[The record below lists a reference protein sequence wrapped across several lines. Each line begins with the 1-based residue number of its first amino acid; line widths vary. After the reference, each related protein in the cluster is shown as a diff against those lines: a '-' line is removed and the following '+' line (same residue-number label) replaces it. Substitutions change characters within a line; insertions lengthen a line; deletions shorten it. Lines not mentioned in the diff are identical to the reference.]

1 MKTHSFPLNKFKFSG
16 SVASSHFLSSL
27 TGSGRLPT
35 VCEDNSQASD
45 LTTRPCLPHLTTKPR
60 PSNPQTRSLFTG
72 KVAGGRL
79 PHLRCRIRMPGK
91 KRKATGPHAL
101 QAQELSASHPKD
113 RKAISKQTCTH
124 PTQVRTPARRVT
136 YVSSP
141 RTVPNCRHTPAPVTH
156 PKWTSAHP
164 PPPPQGCKPHRSGRG
179 AVSISFPRFF
189 SCPVLSNHNYLNNQ
203 RIAPTR
209 TGVSVSLLK
218 PGWRPEHD
226 KAQEPGSRQLSGG

>member
-16 SVASSHFLSSL
+16 SLASSHFLSSL

-35 VCEDNSQASD
+35 VCEDNSQAAD

-72 KVAGGRL
+72 KVAGDRL

-164 PPPPQGCKPHRSGRG
+164 PTPHPPRDASHTDRG
-179 AVSISFPRFF
+179 AVRFPFLF
-189 SCPVLSNHNYLNNQ
+189 
-203 RIAPTR
+203 
-209 TGVSVSLLK
+209 
-218 PGWRPEHD
+218 
-226 KAQEPGSRQLSGG
+226 PGSFLVRFCLTTITLTTKELPRLAPVSQFLS